1 MTSCPRFFY
10 LMNPSKRKK
19 ESVISPTLFCFHI
32 QSKNVA
38 KTIALIIDTD
48 APPKNSG
55 RVCLLLLTL
64 DMQTNTAETAYKAAI
79 I

>member
-1 MTSCPRFFY
+1 MPEILLFVESQA
-10 LMNPSKRKK
+10 NAKK
-19 ESVISPTLFCFHI
+19 ESVISPTLFCFYI
-32 QSKNVA
+32 QSKKVA

-55 RVCLLLLTL
+55 SVCLLLLTL
-64 DMQTNTAETAYKAAI
+64 DMQTKIADIAYKAAI

>member
-1 MTSCPRFFY
+1 MPEILLFVESQANT
-10 LMNPSKRKK
+10 KK